1 MDGVK
6 LNTKGNSH
14 TIALPRELVNSATQ
28 TVTSPVAPKQPWR
41 QNLVILALLISDI
54 LLASLIWGSA
64 FLLYSIWGDAP
75 LSGKLVTTYVLGNT
89 AVWLVMRALLGL
101 YPGYGLSAP
110 EELRRQTYAT
120 LATLAITAIFALGTQ
135 LGEALP
141 ALLVGLNA
149 LGRLVLAP
157 LGRHFVKQGLAKV
170 GLWGKSV
177 VILGTGETGEQLVHV
192 LQREWGL
199 GYKVAGVFDFR
210 LAPKGRVL
218 EDVPYGGTVID
229 AVNLAKKQGIDT
241 VIFAMPRLRR
251 EYLERLV
258 DHARRCFPH
267 IIVIPNL
274 GGVTTS
280 AVTARDLGG
289 IFGVEIKHNLLDCGA
304 LRTKRALDLIATLVG
319 GTLTLPLLLMIGFLV
334 WVDSRGGVFYTAK
347 RMGRDGKLFSCLKFR
362 TMVPDAEATLQRV
375 LEENPEMREQ
385 YLKYHKLHDDPR
397 ITRIGRFLRKT
408 SLDELPQ
415 LWNVLRGEMSLVG
428 PRPYLPRE
436 SVEIG
441 TAQSEILRVPPGITG
456 PWQVAGRNSIPFKER
471 VQMDDY
477 YVRNWSVWLDFI
489 ILARTIEILTFG
501 RRGAH

>member
-1 MDGVK
+1 MEP
-6 LNTKGNSH
+6 TCAGNG
-14 TIALPRELVNSATQ
+14 TVTTLPEELGEPATQ
-28 TVTSPVAPKQPWR
+28 TAKSPVIPGGPWR
-41 QNLVILALLISDI
+41 QKLVVLVLLVSDF
-54 LLASLIWGSA
+54 LLASLIWGLA
-64 FLLYSIWGDAP
+64 FLLYGIWGDAP
-75 LSGKLVTTYVLGNT
+75 LSGEIITTYVLGNT
-89 AVWLVMRALLGL
+89 AVWLVLRASVGL

-110 EELRRQTYAT
+110 EELRRQTYAA
-120 LATLAITAIFALGTQ
+120 LATLAITAIFALAIQ
-135 LGEALP
+135 LGDALP

-177 VILGTGETGEQLVHV
+177 VVLGAGETGEQLIHT

-199 GYKVAGVFDFR
+199 GYKPAGVFDFR
-210 LAPKGRVL
+210 LNRRGGVR
-218 EDVPYGGTVID
+218 EGVPYSGTVID
-229 AVNLAKKQGIDT
+229 AVNLARKQSIDT
-241 VIFAMPRLRR
+241 VIFAMPHVRL

-258 DHARRCFPH
+258 DHARRCFQH
-267 IIVIPNL
+267 VVVIPNL

-280 AVTARDLGG
+280 AVTARDLSG
-289 IFGVEIKHNLLDCGA
+289 IFGVEIKHNLLDPGA
-304 LRTKRALDLIATLVG
+304 LRTKRTLDFVATLVG
-319 GTLTLPLLLMIGFLV
+319 GTLILPLLLVIGFLV
-334 WVDSRGGVFYTAK
+334 WVDSRGGVFYRAK
-347 RMGRDGKLFSCLKFR
+347 RMGRDGKLFPCLKFR

-375 LEENPEMREQ
+375 LQENSEMREQ

-415 LWNVLRGEMSLVG
+415 LWNVLRGEMSLTG

-436 SVEIG
+436 SAEIG

-456 PWQVAGRNSIPFKER
+456 PWQVAGRNGIPFKER

-477 YVRNWSVWLDFI
+477 YVRNWSVWLDLI
-489 ILARTIEILTFG
+489 ILSRTVKVLAFG
-501 RRGAH
+501 RGGAH